1 MKQLWK
7 DFMNGIITENAVLKL
22 MIGLCPVLAV
32 STTVMNGIGMGF
44 ATTFVLLGSNLTIA
58 LIRNIVPKEI
68 RIPIFIIVIATFVII
83 TDLSMAA
90 YFPGLHKALGIFI
103 PLIVVNC
110 IIMGRAEAFAS
121 RNTLIRSIADGL
133 GMGIGFILILILLS
147 GARELLGKGT
157 ILGVSLPFDGFEP
170 ALIMILPPGAFFAIG
185 IMIAIFNNLFKL
197 KSNGGH
203 KHGSS

>member
-7 DFMNGIITENAVLKL
+7 DFVNGILSENAVLKL

-32 STTVMNGIGMGF
+32 STTVVNGVGMGL
-44 ATTFVLLGSNLTIA
+44 ATAFVLLGSNITIA

-68 RIPIFIIVIATFVII
+68 RIPVFIIVIATFVTI

-90 YFPGLHKALGIFI
+90 YFPALHKTLGIFI

-121 RNTLIRSIADGL
+121 RNTPIRAIADGL
-133 GMGIGFILILILLS
+133 GMGIGFILTLIVLS
-147 GARELLGKGT
+147 GARELLGNGT
-157 ILGVSLPFDGFEP
+157 IFGASLPFKGFEP

-197 KSNGGH
+197 KRDGGH
-203 KHGSS
+203 KHGSA